1 MVRGV
6 RSQLRLHRLLHNLF
20 CILRLS
26 GGATCCQNRANQ
38 RTPTTAHQPA
48 LLACDLG
55 ARASR
60 GDLVIRMHFLASGTD
75 AAIAR
80 LLSSAMKRVLLSWSS
95 GKDSAWTLH
104 VLRRDPSIEFCG
116 LLTTLNTEFDRVA
129 MHGVRRT
136 VLEAQAAAA
145 GLPLW
150 IVPLPWPCSNE
161 IYEQRM
167 AEVCRR
173 AIDEHIDAV
182 AFGDLFL
189 EDVRAYRERNLAPTG
204 LEPLFPLWQI
214 PTDALAREMIAG
226 GLRARISC
234 VDTKSCPPAFAGR
247 EFDEDLLRDFP
258 PGTDPCGERGEFHTC
273 VYAGPMFS
281 APLPIETGEIV
292 TRDGF
297 VFADFLMSSIR

>member
-1 MVRGV
+1 MGKNRQDRVR
-6 RSQLRLHRLLHNLF
+6 
-20 CILRLS
+20 
-26 GGATCCQNRANQ
+26 
-38 RTPTTAHQPA
+38 
-48 LLACDLG
+48 
-55 ARASR
+55 
-60 GDLVIRMHFLASGTD
+60 
-75 AAIAR
+75 
-80 LLSSAMKRVLLSWSS
+80 KRVLLSWSS

-104 VLRRDPSIEFCG
+104 LLRRDPTIELCG
-116 LLTTLNTEFDRVA
+116 LITTINAEFDRVA

-136 VLEAQAAAA
+136 VLEAQADSA

-167 AEVCRR
+167 AELCQR
-173 AIDEHIDAV
+173 AIHEKVEAV

-189 EDVRAYRERNLAPTG
+189 EDVRAYRERQLAPTG
-204 LEPLFPLWQI
+204 LKPLFPLWQI

-226 GLRARISC
+226 GLRARLSC
-234 VDTKSCPPAFAGR
+234 VDPKKLPATFAGR
-247 EFDEDLLRDFP
+247 EFDLDLLRDLP

-281 APLPIETGEIV
+281 APLPIDTGEIV

-297 VFADFLMSSIR
+297 TFADFRIPEICPLS